1 MDSERRRATM
11 QPMIDAAEETLA
23 RCRARAR
30 AATLLACAM
39 LAGCGP
45 TRFEAQPSIP
55 TPLVTKIPVVVGL
68 YIPPEFRDKVYAE
81 KRDGGD
87 YSIAIGKAQADG
99 FVRLMEAM
107 FERVVPVTATDA
119 GARTDAEIRGVI
131 EPVLEDF
138 AFVTPV
144 DSGSDVYAVSLKY
157 RVNGY
162 RPDGQPFDSWEF
174 TGYGAAANE
183 SMLGSGTETLKKAV
197 QLAMRDA
204 AAKLA
209 TEFREQAVVRGLLPA
224 VPGTA
229 RETPVEVTTPPP

>member
-1 MDSERRRATM
+1 MSDTTRSTRDGFLVPART
-11 QPMIDAAEETLA
+11 AAW
-23 RCRARAR
+23 
-30 AATLLACAM
+30 LACAV

-45 TRFEAQPSIP
+45 TRFEAQPDIP
-55 TPLVTKIPVVVGL
+55 TPLVTKIPAVVGL
-68 YIPPEFRDKVYAE
+68 YMAPEFRDKVYAE

-99 FVRLMEAM
+99 FARLMDAM
-107 FERVVPVTATDA
+107 FDRVVLVDATDA
-119 GARTDAEIRGVI
+119 GARTDPQIRGVI

-144 DSGSDVYAVSLKY
+144 DSGSDVYAVSLRY
-157 RVNGY
+157 QVNGY
-162 RPDGQPFDSWEF
+162 RPDGQPIDSWTF
-174 TGYGAAANE
+174 TGYGAAANQGV
-183 SMLGSGTETLKKAV
+183 LGNGSDALKKAV

-224 VPGTA
+224 VPGA
-229 RETPVEVTTPPP
+229 AAEAPVDVAPPPP